1 MFGFGRGFGRWFG
14 GWWGGRGFGWGA
26 RLGYCPWTGL
36 PRGWR
41 WWGWYGVYPYSL
53 YPYSYGTTYAPTY
66 PFTPYYAGTPYY
78 SAGTENVDSLKAQ
91 ATALQE
97 EIRRIEERI
106 KQLEGQ
112 GR

>member
-1 MFGFGRGFGRWFG
+1 MFGFGRGFGRWFGGWGG

-26 RLGYCPWTGL
+26 RLGYCPWTGM

-41 WWGWYGVYPYSL
+41 WYGAAPYNVPAYGFPYS
-53 YPYSYGTTYAPTY
+53 APTY
-66 PFTPYYAGTPYY
+66 GTMYP
-78 SAGTENVDSLKAQ
+78 ATEDVNVLKSQ
-91 ATALQE
+91 AAMLQE

-106 KQLEGQ
+106 KELEGQ

>member
-14 GWWGGRGFGWGA
+14 GWGRGWWGGRGFGWGA

-41 WWGWYGVYPYSL
+41 WMGWYG
-53 YPYSYGTTYAPTY
+53 TY
-66 PFTPYYAGTPYY
+66 PSAYTPAYQTGPYYAGNPYY
-78 SAGTENVDSLKAQ
+78 TGGVENVDSLKAQ
-91 ATALQE
+91 AAALQE

-106 KQLEGQ
+106 KQLEDQ